1 MVLLVACEK
10 GMFKIIFLNSLINE
24 LSYQKGGSRS
34 YQRKVGNRQVIACS
48 ILILAQESFQEI
60 QCALQIL
67 HGAFIDLGGS
77 FEHDRILQYQ
87 ELKQDNNQH

>member
-1 MVLLVACEK
+1 
-10 GMFKIIFLNSLINE
+10 
-24 LSYQKGGSRS
+24 
-34 YQRKVGNRQVIACS
+34 
-48 ILILAQESFQEI
+48 LAQESFQEI